1 MNFGIF
7 TDFHVR
13 QGRTHEEAFDE
24 HLAEVDAAEGL
35 GIDTVWLGEYHF
47 SPNRSVLA
55 SPLAVASAIA
65 ARTRRIRIG
74 GAVFVV
80 PLDNPLRIAE
90 IAATIDHISK
100 GRLDFGIGRSGL
112 TQFYQGY
119 NIDYA
124 ETRDR
129 FFEGLEVIMKAW
141 TQETFSHQG
150 KYWTFEDVTLVPKPY
165 QKPYTPTRI
174 AASSSDT
181 FPILGELGHP
191 IFVAGIARGI
201 DVLEERL
208 KEYRRARE
216 EAGHSGPDDV
226 YLRLATYVAETKEQ
240 AYAEPMDSALH
251 SQREVSQLMLKHAV
265 SEEEYRAGQAMASGS
280 YDDIVRDRVV
290 FGTPEYV
297 VDRIQEF
304 QERLGISGVVLETNH
319 GGQISNDR
327 VLDSMRLLAEKVMP
341 KFK

>member
-24 HLAEVDAAEGL
+24 HLAEVDAAEALGL
-35 GIDTVWLGEYHF
+35 DAVWLGEYHF

-65 ARTRRIRIG
+65 ARTQKIRIG

-90 IAATIDHISK
+90 IVATIDHISK

-129 FFEGLEVIMKAW
+129 FVEGLEVIMKAW
-141 TQETFSHQG
+141 TQETFSHRG
-150 KYWTFEDVTLVPKPY
+150 KYWNFEDVTLVPKPY
-165 QKPYTPTRI
+165 QQPYTPTRI
-174 AASSSDT
+174 AANSSDT
-181 FPILGELGHP
+181 FSMLGRMGYP

-201 DVLEERL
+201 DVLGERIM
-208 KEYRRARE
+208 EYRKAWE
-216 EAGHSGPDDV
+216 EAGHSGPVDV
-226 YLRLATYVAETKEQ
+226 YLRFATYIAETKER
-240 AYAEPMDSALH
+240 AHADPMDSALH
-251 SQREVSQLMLKHAV
+251 SQQEVSQLMLKHAV
-265 SEEEYRAGQAMASGS
+265 SAEEYRAGEAMASGT
-280 YDDIVRDRVV
+280 YDDILRDRVV

-297 VDRIQEF
+297 VERIQEF
-304 QERLGISGVVLETNH
+304 RERLGISGVVVETNH
-319 GGQISNDR
+319 GGQIPNEC
-327 VLDSMRLLAEKVMP
+327 VLSSMRLLAEKVMP
-341 KFK
+341 NFK